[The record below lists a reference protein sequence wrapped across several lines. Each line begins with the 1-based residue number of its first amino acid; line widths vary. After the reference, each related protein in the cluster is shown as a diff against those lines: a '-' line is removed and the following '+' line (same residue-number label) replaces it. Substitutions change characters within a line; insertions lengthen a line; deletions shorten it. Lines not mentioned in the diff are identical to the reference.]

1 MIPDPSAGAPEAPL
15 NLALLAGRMGWAFLF
30 GLLIAWRPL
39 SRLLGGRGSR
49 PEIAHALLL
58 MTLAATLVI
67 SIIGDSLA
75 RAFGVVGL
83 GSFIR
88 FRASI
93 KDPSDVVLFFIAI
106 GLGMACGLGM
116 VLHAGIGL
124 AVLSVVLVARD
135 RMLPAAAKPP
145 KTRPLPEALPQLK
158 PARGGST
165 TEAV

>member
-1 MIPDPSAGAPEAPL
+1 MIPAGVQEAVEPPL
-15 NLALLAGRMGWAFLF
+15 QLSLLAGRMGWAFLF
-30 GLLIAWRPL
+30 GVLIAWRPL
-39 SRLLGGRGSR
+39 SRLCGGRASR

-106 GLGMACGLGM
+106 GMGMACGLGM
-116 VLHAGIGL
+116 VLHAAIGL
-124 AVLSVVLVARD
+124 GVLSVVLVARD
-135 RMLPAAAKPP
+135 RMPAPVKAPKPAAGPAAGLRESWK
-145 KTRPLPEALPQLK
+145 EAAP
-158 PARGGST
+158 
-165 TEAV
+165 